1 MLLSRVDMNTPL
13 ATMRNV
19 GHLFAGEDT
28 EGFCCLGE
36 KVRTDNN
43 ADALL
48 LDSYADFLYCIASW
62 LILQRGLRGN
72 RLFALSSIMIMGRNM
87 AGILSNGEE
96 ERIARCVLGCNDP
109 SLGEILRTAGRAAL
123 AAGNIL
129 RGLYDQ
135 PHLITHKGAID
146 LVTEADVAA
155 EQTVLAMLKEAGEGI
170 GFLAE
175 ESHSSYETLPQ
186 GPVWVIDPLDGTTN
200 FAHGFPIFAVSI
212 AYAVGTL
219 SKVGVV
225 YAPMQDELFCA
236 CLGGGAWLNG
246 HPIQVSG
253 ASLLQDSLLATGF
266 PYAIATEVEGVMA
279 ALTRLLTRC
288 QGVRR
293 TGAAAVDLAY
303 LACGRTD
310 GFWEINLKPWDTAA
324 AMLLVSEAGGRLTA
338 YNGQEYTPY
347 LPEVVASNGR
357 IHAEMV
363 GQLADFSKAGK
374 E

>member
-1 MLLSRVDMNTPL
+1 MT
-13 ATMRNV
+13 
-19 GHLFAGEDT
+19 
-28 EGFCCLGE
+28 
-36 KVRTDNN
+36 
-43 ADALL
+43 
-48 LDSYADFLYCIASW
+48 
-62 LILQRGLRGN
+62 
-72 RLFALSSIMIMGRNM
+72 GRQ
-87 AGILSNGEE
+87 SKDEE
-96 ERIARCVLGCNDP
+96 ERIARCVAGCKD
-109 SLGEILRTAGRAAL
+109 SDLGELMRTAGRAAL
-123 AAGNIL
+123 AAGSVL
-129 RGLYDQ
+129 RSLYDQ
-135 PHLITHKGAID
+135 PHRITHKGAID

-155 EQTVLAMLKEAGEGI
+155 EQTVLAMLKEAGTGI

-200 FAHGFPIFAVSI
+200 FAHGFPFFAVSI
-212 AYAVGTL
+212 AYAVGTV

-236 CLGGGAWLNG
+236 CRGSGAWLNG

-253 ASLLQDSLLATGF
+253 AALLQDSLLATGF

-324 AMLLVSEAGGRLTA
+324 AMLLVSEAGGRLTT
-338 YNGQEYTPY
+338 YDGTGYTPY
-347 LPEVVASNGR
+347 LPEVVASNGK

-363 GQLADFSKAGK
+363 GHLADFSRTKK

>member
-1 MLLSRVDMNTPL
+1 MTS
-13 ATMRNV
+13 
-19 GHLFAGEDT
+19 
-28 EGFCCLGE
+28 
-36 KVRTDNN
+36 VRK
-43 ADALL
+43 
-48 LDSYADFLYCIASW
+48 
-62 LILQRGLRGN
+62 
-72 RLFALSSIMIMGRNM
+72 
-87 AGILSNGEE
+87 EE
-96 ERIARCVLGCNDP
+96 EDERITRCVAGCKDQALG
-109 SLGEILRTAGRAAL
+109 GIMRTAGRAAL

-129 RGLYDQ
+129 RSLYDQ
-135 PHLITHKGAID
+135 PHRITRKGAID

-155 EQTVLAMLKEAGEGI
+155 EQTVLAMLKEAGPGI

-212 AYAVGTL
+212 AYAVGTV

-236 CLGGGAWLNG
+236 CQGSGAWLNG
-246 HPIQVSG
+246 RPIRVSS
-253 ASLLQDSLLATGF
+253 ATLLQDSLLATGF
-266 PYAIATEVEGVMA
+266 PYAIATEVKGVMA
-279 ALTRLLTRC
+279 ALTRLLIRC

-338 YNGQEYTPY
+338 YNGQGYTPY
-347 LPEVVASNGR
+347 LPEVVASNGK
-357 IHAEMV
+357 IHAEMI
-363 GQLADFSKAGK
+363 GQLADFSRAGEERGK
-374 E
+374 